1 MASAPTAVPVKR
13 VLVTGASGF
22 VGRRLMPRLTSAGHD
37 AIGLTGPDADPG
49 PLQVDLT
56 DAEATR
62 AAFAALRPD
71 VVVHLAAMSSVG
83 VGGSQPDEVW
93 RANFDGARS
102 VAMAARALQRD
113 VRMIFASSGEV
124 YGRRFNEGPCDETA
138 PLAPMSAYARSKAAS
153 EFELEDGAREGLT
166 VTTLRLFNHTGPGQD
181 TRFVAPSFAAQIAAA
196 DRAGGG
202 EILVGNLDAMRDFSD
217 VDDVIG
223 AYLAVVAGA
232 DEPGLPFEVY
242 NVGSGRLLAIR
253 DLLDILVRQSGA
265 DVRVVIDPARLR
277 PSDVA
282 RAEGRFDKIAARFG
296 WRATTPFETTA
307 AALYSWHRD
316 PAGSS

>member
-1 MASAPTAVPVKR
+1 MTPAPTAVPVKR
-13 VLVTGASGF
+13 VVVTGASGF
-22 VGRRLMPRLTSAGHD
+22 VGRRLMPRLIDAGHET
-37 AIGLTGPDADPG
+37 IGLSRPESDAG
-49 PLQVDLT
+49 PLRVDLT
-56 DAEATR
+56 DAHATR

-102 VAMAARALQRD
+102 VAMAARALGRD
-113 VRMIFASSGEV
+113 VHMIFASSGEV

-138 PLAPMSAYARSKAAS
+138 PLAPLSAYARSKAAS
-153 EFELEDGAREGLT
+153 EFELEDIAHDGVT
-166 VTTLRLFNHTGPGQD
+166 VTALRLFNHTGPGQD
-181 TRFVAPSFAAQIAAA
+181 ARFVAPSFAAQIAAA
-196 DRAGGG
+196 DRSGGG
-202 EILVGNLDAMRDFSD
+202 EIHVGNLDAMRDFSD
-217 VDDVIG
+217 VDDVVG

-232 DEPGLPFEVY
+232 DEPALPFEVF
-242 NVGSGRLLAIR
+242 NVGSGRLLAIH

-277 PSDVA
+277 PSDIG
-282 RAEGRFDKIAARFG
+282 RAEGRFDKISARFG

-307 AALYSWHRD
+307 SALYTWHRNQG
-316 PAGSS
+316 GS